1 MPTTAGRAQRRPD
14 ATLEVSHPTCVG
26 RIPMSQLQTSRPVP
40 REGRLAALGR
50 FCYRRRRL
58 VVPLWI
64 VGTVVVMF
72 VGFRYAAAADNDFTG
87 NSSDSGHAQTIL
99 DRHFAS
105 QRGDSLT
112 LAVHADAGVTD
123 PSVRPRVQA
132 MLSRIA
138 AEPGLVVAGSPYGVP
153 GQISPDGSTA
163 FATVQSGQT
172 QIPASTA
179 RDLID
184 AARSAS
190 GDGVTFAVTGA
201 SILGVEVP
209 YGGAT
214 EGIGIL
220 AAMIVLLISFGSLL
234 ATGLPLVTGLIGIGT
249 GLAIIDLLGHLLPA
263 PAFTP
268 VVATLIGLG
277 VGIDYAL
284 FIVTRYREGLHE
296 GADPQQATVT
306 AIATAG
312 RSVLF
317 AGSTVVIAMMGL
329 FVMRQPLLNATA
341 VAASVTVA
349 MTMVTA
355 VTLLPALLGFTG
367 RTIDRLRLPYLGR
380 TATHSPLAQRWARTI
395 QRRPVLGLVAGALVM
410 VVLAIPA
417 LSMRLSFE
425 DSSTA
430 PHSTMAYT
438 AHRILAQGFG
448 AGYDAPL
455 IVVAEVAPGTP
466 ALGPVADAVRAT
478 SGVAAVT
485 PPRTSPDG
493 AAQMFVAFPTT
504 GTQDAATPA
513 LVHHLRDTVIPAA
526 VAGGDTR
533 VYIGGPNAGTIDF
546 ADAVS
551 SRLPWLIAIVV
562 GLSLIVLLILV
573 RSVLIAVKAGLMT
586 LLSTM
591 AAYGVLTAVVQ
602 WGWLGHALGFPEA
615 MPITTWVPLFIF
627 PILFGL
633 STDYEVFLISRIR
646 EEYDARASRAP
657 ISARAATREAVAG
670 GLSRTARVITA
681 AAAIM
686 VVVFATVL
694 LGGDIAVKQFGLGL
708 AVAVLLDA
716 TLVRM
721 VLVPALMELLGAANW
736 WLPRWLARILPA
748 AEPSATAPT
757 TPSLIPVGD
766 R

>member
-1 MPTTAGRAQRRPD
+1 
-14 ATLEVSHPTCVG
+14 
-26 RIPMSQLQTSRPVP
+26 MSQHQNPRPASRA
-40 REGRLAALGR
+40 GGLAALGR

-64 VGTVVVMF
+64 VGTIVVLF
-72 VGFRYAAAADNDFTG
+72 VGFRYAAAADNDFSG
-87 NSSDSGHAQTIL
+87 GASDSGHAQAIL
-99 DRHFAS
+99 DRQFPS

-112 LAVHADAGVTD
+112 LAVHADAGVRDT
-123 PSVRPRVQA
+123 SVQPRVQA
-132 MLSRIA
+132 MLARVA
-138 AEPGLVVAGSPYGVP
+138 AEPGLAVAGSPYEVP
-153 GQISPDGSTA
+153 GQISPDGRTA

-172 QIPASTA
+172 QIPSATA
-179 RDLID
+179 KDLTD
-184 AARSAS
+184 AALAAS
-190 GDGVTFAVTGA
+190 GNGVTFAFDGPSVLA
-201 SILGVEVP
+201 VEAP

-214 EGIGIL
+214 EGFGVL
-220 AAMIVLLISFGSLL
+220 AAMIVLLIAFGSLL
-234 ATGLPLVTGLIGIGT
+234 AMGLPLITGLVGIGT
-249 GLAIIDLLGHLLPA
+249 GLAIIELLGHLLPA
-263 PAFTP
+263 PAFSP
-268 VVATLIGLG
+268 IVATLIGLG
-277 VGIDYAL
+277 VGVDYAL
-284 FIVTRYREGLHE
+284 FIVTRYREALHD
-296 GADPQQATVT
+296 GADPEQATVT

-329 FVMRQPLLNATA
+329 FVMRQRLLDATA
-341 VAASVTVA
+341 VAASVTVL

-355 VTLLPALLGFTG
+355 ITLLPALLGFTG
-367 RTIDRLRLPYLGR
+367 RRIDRLRLPYLGR
-380 TATHSPLAQRWARTI
+380 TTTRSPLAERWARTI

-410 VVLAIPA
+410 VALAIPA

-430 PHSTMAYT
+430 PHATMAYT
-438 AHRILAQGFG
+438 AHRILGEGFG

-455 IVVAEVAPGTP
+455 VVVADVTPGTP
-466 ALGPVADAVRAT
+466 GLGPVADAVRAT
-478 SGVAAVT
+478 PGVASVT

-493 AAQMFVAFPTT
+493 TAQLFVAFPTT

-513 LVHHLRDTVIPAA
+513 LVHHLRDTVIPSA
-526 VAGGDTR
+526 VGGSDTR
-533 VYIGGPNAGTIDF
+533 VYVGGPNASTIDF

-551 SRLPWLIAIVV
+551 SRLPWLIAVVV
-562 GLSLIVLLILV
+562 GLSLIVLLVLV
-573 RSVLIAVKAGLMT
+573 RSVLIAVKAAVMT

-602 WGWLGHALGFPEA
+602 WGWLGHPLGFPEA

-646 EEYDARASRAP
+646 EEYDAGAT
-657 ISARAATREAVAG
+657 TREAVAR
-670 GLSRTARVITA
+670 GLSHTARVITA

-686 VVVFATVL
+686 VLVFATVL

-736 WLPRWLARILPA
+736 WLPRWLARVLPA
-748 AEPSATAPT
+748 ANASPAAVRQA
-757 TPSLIPVGD
+757 PSLTAHAGH

>member
-1 MPTTAGRAQRRPD
+1 
-14 ATLEVSHPTCVG
+14 
-26 RIPMSQLQTSRPVP
+26 MSQHQTSRPA

-58 VVPLWI
+58 IVPLWI
-64 VGTVVVMF
+64 LFTALVMF
-72 VGFRYAAAADNDFTG
+72 VGFRYAAAADNDFSG
-87 NSSDSGHAQTIL
+87 GESDSGHAQAIL
-99 DRHFAS
+99 NQHFPS

-112 LAVHADAGVTD
+112 LAIHADAGVSD
-123 PSVRPRVQA
+123 PSVRTRVQA
-132 MLSRIA
+132 MLARVA
-138 AEPGLVVAGSPYGVP
+138 AEPGLAVAGSPYEVP
-153 GQISPDGSTA
+153 GQISPDGRTA
-163 FATVQSGQT
+163 FASVQSGQT
-172 QIPASTA
+172 QIPATTA
-179 RDLID
+179 KDLID

-190 GDGVTFAVTGA
+190 GDGVTFAFTGG
-201 SILGVEVP
+201 SILAVEVP
-209 YGGAT
+209 FGGAT
-214 EGIGIL
+214 EGIGVL
-220 AAMIVLLISFGSLL
+220 AAMVVLLISFGSLL
-234 ATGLPLVTGLIGIGT
+234 ATGLPLVTGLVGIGT
-249 GLAIIDLLGHLLPA
+249 GLAIIELLGHLLPA
-263 PAFTP
+263 PAFSP

-284 FIVTRYREGLHE
+284 FIVTRYRESLRD

-367 RTIDRLRLPYLGR
+367 RAIDRLRLPYVGR
-380 TATHSPLAQRWARTI
+380 TATRSPLAERWARTI

-410 VVLAIPA
+410 VTLAIPA

-438 AHRILAQGFG
+438 AHRILAEGFG
-448 AGYDAPL
+448 AGYDAPF
-455 IVVAEVAPGTP
+455 IVVAEVAPG
-466 ALGPVADAVRAT
+466 ARGLGPVADAVRAT
-478 SGVAAVT
+478 DGVAGVT

-493 AAQMFVAFPTT
+493 GAQMFVAFPTT
-504 GTQDAATPA
+504 GTQDAATPT
-513 LVHHLRDTVIPAA
+513 LVHHLRGTVIPGA
-526 VAGGDTR
+526 VAGSDTR

-546 ADAVS
+546 ADAVG

-562 GLSLIVLLILV
+562 GLSLIVLLVLV
-573 RSVLIAVKAGLMT
+573 RSVLIAVKAGVMT

-646 EEYDARASRAP
+646 EEYDAGAP
-657 ISARAATREAVAG
+657 TREAVAR

-736 WLPRWLARILPA
+736 WLPRWLARVLPA
-748 AEPSATAPT
+748 AESSPQAPPA
-757 TPSLIPVGD
+757 PSLIAAARD

>member
-1 MPTTAGRAQRRPD
+1 
-14 ATLEVSHPTCVG
+14 
-26 RIPMSQLQTSRPVP
+26 MSQLQPTRPAP

-58 VVPLWI
+58 IVPLWI
-64 VGTVVVMF
+64 VGAVVVMF
-72 VGFRYAAAADNDFTG
+72 VGFRYAAAADNDFSG
-87 NSSDSGHAQTIL
+87 NASDSGHAQAVL
-99 DRHFAS
+99 NQHFPS

-112 LAVHADAGVTD
+112 LAVQADAGVND
-123 PSVRPRVQA
+123 ASVRPRVQA

-138 AEPGLVVAGSPYGVP
+138 AEPDLAVAASPYQAP
-153 GQISPDGSTA
+153 GQISPDGRTA
-163 FATVQSGQT
+163 FATVQSGQS
-172 QIPASTA
+172 QIPATTA
-179 RDLID
+179 KDLID
-184 AARSAS
+184 AAHSAS
-190 GDGVTFAVTGA
+190 GDGVTFAFTGA
-201 SILGVEVP
+201 SVLGVEVP

-214 EGIGIL
+214 EGFGVL

-234 ATGLPLVTGLIGIGT
+234 AMGLPLVTGLVGIGT

-263 PAFTP
+263 PAFSP
-268 VVATLIGLG
+268 IVATLIGLG
-277 VGIDYAL
+277 VGVDYAL
-284 FIVTRYREGLHE
+284 FIVTRYRESLHN
-296 GADPQQATVT
+296 GGDPEQATVT

-329 FVMRQPLLNATA
+329 FVMRQSLLNATA
-341 VAASVTVA
+341 VAASVTVL

-355 VTLLPALLGFTG
+355 VTLLPALLGFAG
-367 RTIDRLRLPYLGR
+367 RSIDRLRLPYLGR
-380 TATHSPLAQRWARTI
+380 TATRSPLAERWARTI
-395 QRRPVLGLVAGALVM
+395 QRRPVIGLAAGALVM

-438 AHRILAQGFG
+438 AHSILAQGFG

-455 IVVAEVAPGTP
+455 VVVAEVAPGTP
-466 ALGPVADAVRAT
+466 GLGPVADAVRAT
-478 SGVAAVT
+478 GGVASVT

-493 AAQMFVAFPTT
+493 GAQMFVAFPTT

-513 LVHHLRDTVIPAA
+513 LVHHLRDSVIPEA
-526 VAGGDTR
+526 VAGSDTR
-533 VYIGGPNAGTIDF
+533 VYVGGPNAGTIDF
-546 ADAVS
+546 ADSVS
-551 SRLPWLIAIVV
+551 SRLPWLIAVVV

-573 RSVLIAVKAGLMT
+573 RSVLIAVKAAVMT

-646 EEYDARASRAP
+646 EEYDAGAT
-657 ISARAATREAVAG
+657 TREAVAR
-670 GLSRTARVITA
+670 GLSHTARVITA

-748 AEPSATAPT
+748 AEARPAAPAE
-757 TPSLIPVGD
+757 PSLIGAAGG

>member
-1 MPTTAGRAQRRPD
+1 
-14 ATLEVSHPTCVG
+14 
-26 RIPMSQLQTSRPVP
+26 MSPFQNPRPVP

-64 VGTVVVMF
+64 VGTIVVMV
-72 VGFRYAAAADNDFTG
+72 VGFRYAAAADNNFSG
-87 NSSDSGHAQTIL
+87 GASDSGHAQTIL
-99 DRHFAS
+99 DQHFPS

-112 LAVHADAGVTD
+112 LAVQADAGVRD
-123 PSVRPRVQA
+123 SSVRPRIQA
-132 MLSRIA
+132 MLDRVA
-138 AEPGLVVAGSPYGVP
+138 AEPGLTVAGSPYDLP
-153 GQISPDGSTA
+153 GQISPDGHTA

-172 QIPASTA
+172 QISSATA
-179 RDLID
+179 KDLIN
-184 AARSAS
+184 ASKAAS
-190 GDGVTFAVTGA
+190 GNGVTFAFDGPSVLT
-201 SILGVEVP
+201 VEVP

-214 EGIGIL
+214 EGWGVL
-220 AAMIVLLISFGSLL
+220 AAMIVLLVAFGSLL
-234 ATGLPLVTGLIGIGT
+234 AMGLPLVTGLIGIGT
-249 GLAIIDLLGHLLPA
+249 GLAIIELLGHLLPA
-263 PAFTP
+263 PAFSP
-268 VVATLIGLG
+268 IVAALIGLG
-277 VGIDYAL
+277 VGVDYAL
-284 FIVTRYREGLHE
+284 FIVTRYREGLHD
-296 GADPQQATVT
+296 GASPEQATVA

-329 FVMRQPLLNATA
+329 FVMRQRLLNATA
-341 VAASVTVA
+341 VAASVTVL
-349 MTMVTA
+349 MTMITA
-355 VTLLPALLGFTG
+355 ITLLPALLGFTG
-367 RTIDRLRLPYLGR
+367 RNIDRLRLPYLGR
-380 TATHSPLAQRWARTI
+380 TATRSPLAERWARTI
-395 QRRPVLGLVAGALVM
+395 QRRPVLGLVAGAVVM
-410 VVLAIPA
+410 LALAIPA

-430 PHSTMAYT
+430 PHSTMAYN
-438 AHRILAQGFG
+438 AHHILAQGFG

-455 IVVAEVAPGTP
+455 VVVADVTPGTP
-466 ALGPVADAVRAT
+466 GLGPVADAVRHTPGFAN
-478 SGVAAVT
+478 VT
-485 PPRTSPDG
+485 QPRTSSDG
-493 AAQMFVAFPTT
+493 AAQSFVAFPTT
-504 GTQDAATPA
+504 GTQDAATPT
-513 LVHHLRDTVIPAA
+513 LVHQLRDTVIPAA
-526 VAGGDTR
+526 VGDSGMH
-533 VYIGGPNAGTIDF
+533 VYVGGPNASTIDF

-551 SRLPWLIAIVV
+551 SRLPWLIAVV
-562 GLSLIVLLILV
+562 IGLSLIVLLVLV
-573 RSVLIAVKAGLMT
+573 RSVLIAVKAAVMT

-602 WGWLGHALGFPEA
+602 WGWLGHPLGFPEA

-646 EEYDARASRAP
+646 EEYDAGAT
-657 ISARAATREAVAG
+657 TREAVAR

-686 VVVFATVL
+686 VLVFATVL

-721 VLVPALMELLGAANW
+721 VLVPALMELLGKANW
-736 WLPRWLARILPA
+736 WLPGWLARILPR
-748 AEPSATAPT
+748 AEPGPVAAQPAP
-757 TPSLIPVGD
+757 SVAAGVAG